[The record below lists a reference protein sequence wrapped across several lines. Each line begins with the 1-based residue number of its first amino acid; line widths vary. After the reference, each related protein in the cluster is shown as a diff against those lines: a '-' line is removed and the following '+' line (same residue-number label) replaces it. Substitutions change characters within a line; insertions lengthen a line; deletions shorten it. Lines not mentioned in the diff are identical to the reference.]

1 MPAVRT
7 APYADCTAAA
17 GLLLV
22 AEVEAYL
29 RSIAVPGRPV
39 PTAQTSALGISSNLD
54 EISRPLFPA
63 PRVCRYG
70 SVLQPWNATVPAAEP
85 TLLDRLRHRPV
96 TTPVTVQQ
104 HLELTSRYI
113 AAHGWAQGML
123 WDRDGRV
130 CVLGA
135 QFRVLQAGYGTEE
148 TVRRARLRIG
158 NELGRLGQGMPVDE
172 WNDRPGRHQAEVHR
186 LLERAAARF

>member
-1 MPAVRT
+1 MPAVLT
-7 APYADCTAAA
+7 APRTDDTTAN

-29 RSIAVPGRPV
+29 RSIAAPAAAPG
-39 PTAQTSALGISSNLD
+39 LL
-54 EISRPLFPA
+54 LPA
-63 PRVCRYG
+63 ARICRYG
-70 SVLQPWNATVPAAEP
+70 SVLQPWNATVPAAGP

-113 AAHGWAQGML
+113 AAHGWVQGAL
-123 WDRDGRV
+123 WDGEGRV

-135 QFRVLQAGYGTEE
+135 QLRVLQAGYGTEE

-172 WNDRPGRHQAEVHR
+172 WNDMVGRRQAEVHR
-186 LLERAAARF
+186 LLERAASR

>member
-1 MPAVRT
+1 MPAVLT
-7 APYADCTAAA
+7 APRTDSTAAA

-29 RSIAVPGRPV
+29 RSL
-39 PTAQTSALGISSNLD
+39 TAPAKASGLLLPAARIS
-54 EISRPLFPA
+54 
-63 PRVCRYG
+63 RYG

-113 AAHGWAQGML
+113 AAHGWLQGSL
-123 WDRDGRV
+123 WDGDGRV

-135 QFRVLQAGYGTEE
+135 QIRVLQAGYGTEE
-148 TVRRARLRIG
+148 TARRARLRLG
-158 NELGRLGQGMPVDE
+158 NELGYLGQGMPVDE
-172 WNDRPGRHQAEVHR
+172 WNDQPGRHQAEVHR
-186 LLERAAARF
+186 LLERAAARP

>member
-1 MPAVRT
+1 MAAVLT
-7 APYADCTAAA
+7 APYADSTTTE

-29 RSIAVPGRPV
+29 RSIAAAAVPAGPLL
-39 PTAQTSALGISSNLD
+39 PTVRIS
-54 EISRPLFPA
+54 
-63 PRVCRYG
+63 RYG
-70 SVLQPWNATVPAAEP
+70 SVLQPWNATVPPAEP
-85 TLLDRLRHRPV
+85 TLLDRLRRRPV

-113 AAHGWAQGML
+113 TAHGWAQGAL
-123 WDRDGRV
+123 WDREGRV

-135 QFRVLQAGYGTEE
+135 QLRVLQAGYGTEA

-172 WNDRPGRHQAEVHR
+172 WNDQPGRRQAEVHR
-186 LLERAAARF
+186 MLEQAATRH